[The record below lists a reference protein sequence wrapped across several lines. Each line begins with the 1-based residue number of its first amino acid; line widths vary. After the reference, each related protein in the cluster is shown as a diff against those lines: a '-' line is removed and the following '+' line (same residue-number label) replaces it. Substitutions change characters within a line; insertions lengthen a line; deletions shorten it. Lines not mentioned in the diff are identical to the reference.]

1 MKRRGL
7 LLSLISISL
16 IGCAV
21 PVKAPSELRDLAKS
35 DTAFFVEAVRSEL
48 DQNLATLMVKLYRR
62 NPIQLPKSVPL
73 ETRIEQLK
81 APRLNLQEFGSPKP
95 DELIRSAFAADF
107 QGDRVFALVG
117 GLQSMVNHAFDHR
130 REYLLLDDLPT
141 AQFIYN
147 SARNIET
154 AAYLLRSRVDS
165 QGQPYILADGV
176 QDGVLNASYSQLL
189 GELIGLQD
197 ALSVALAKKDQRT
210 LNAVARGVAS
220 TVFLPVGF

>member
-1 MKRRGL
+1 MFRALWLVTLGC
-7 LLSLISISL
+7 LLS
-16 IGCAV
+16 GCAI
-21 PVKAPSELRDLAKS
+21 PVKAPDGLRNLAKS

-48 DQNLATLMVKLYRR
+48 DQNLANLLVKLYRR
-62 NPIQLPKSVPL
+62 NPVQLPQGMPL
-73 ETRIEQLK
+73 EARIEQLK
-81 APRLNLQEFGSPKP
+81 APRLNLQEFGSPPP
-95 DELIRSAFAADF
+95 DRLIRSAFDADF
-107 QGDRVFALVG
+107 TGDRVFALVA

-130 REYLLLDDLPT
+130 REFLLLDDLPT
-141 AQFIYN
+141 AQFVYN

-154 AAYLLRSRVDS
+154 AAYLMRTRVDAS
-165 QGQPYILADGV
+165 GTPYILADGV

-197 ALSVALAKKDQRT
+197 ALSVALANKDQRT

>member
-1 MKRRGL
+1 MLRALWLGVLSCL
-7 LLSLISISL
+7 LTA
-16 IGCAV
+16 CAI

-48 DQNLATLMVKLYRR
+48 DQNLATLLVKLYRR
-62 NPIQLPKSVPL
+62 NPVQLPKGMPL
-73 ETRIEQLK
+73 EARVEQLK
-81 APRLNLQEFGSPKP
+81 APRLNLQEFGSPTP
-95 DELIRSAFAADF
+95 DRLIRDAFEPGF
-107 QGDRVFALVG
+107 TGDRVFALVA

-130 REYLLLDDLPT
+130 REFLLLDDLPT

-147 SARNIET
+147 AARNIET
-154 AAYLLRSRVDS
+154 AAYLMRTRVDAS
-165 QGQPYILADGV
+165 GTPYILADGV